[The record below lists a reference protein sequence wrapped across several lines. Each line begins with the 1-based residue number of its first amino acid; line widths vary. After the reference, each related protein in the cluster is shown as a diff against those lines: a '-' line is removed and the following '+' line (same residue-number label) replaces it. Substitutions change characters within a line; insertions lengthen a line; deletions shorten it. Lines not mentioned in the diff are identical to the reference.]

1 MARKRINKNM
11 IVALTLFCLAMVVVL
26 AALMLRQV
34 KQRDPTYFVELAKQ
48 SEAQGDMES
57 AVAFFGKA
65 WERSN
70 DAEYL
75 VEIGRLFV
83 VIGDLRQAVL
93 SWQTALI
100 NDPNLTEAHTRL
112 LDLRLEMARLYDRT
126 DDWKAIRDSA
136 QAFLDAK
143 AGLTTAVEARTR
155 YANGLAL
162 IRLARLGAGNAEAGE
177 ADLIQAMQLDP
188 DGVDYALDLARHYV
202 ASDRLSEAERLFEAT
217 VSANSGPGP
226 AATKA
231 RTALAVFL
239 ASHDRFEEAGT
250 QFEQSLAQAE
260 GVPEA
265 LSAARHAFALLLAQR
280 WFAARERTD
289 LFERAESL
297 LKESIADSPLNYA
310 PYVQLGSL
318 YGAARRHMEVCAICD
333 QRLALG
339 LDRSGIRGARN
350 RLDSF
355 SLMIFASEACI
366 SEATVKHEAGD
377 ETARQEWLARAEQYI
392 ASARSEL
399 PSNPRTFVQSARV
412 KVARGLDRQA
422 LDDLRAAQE
431 GYNAAEAI
439 NWDNTILLARLHL
452 RLNEPGAAQAVLDE
466 VLEAA
471 RRDRS
476 DDTRFWTLYAQVL
489 FQGRQ
494 LDRALAMVN
503 RILQGAPGNADA
515 KALQFAIY
523 EKQGRKEEALR
534 SAEAIT
540 DDPATVRLIEARG
553 LLLESDY
560 TGALAAVKRGLIDA
574 PAHEKLVR
582 AAVRILLDLDRAE
595 EARDIVEAA
604 LRIRPDD
611 TKLQLHLALTRDDL
625 SPAERDAAI
634 LKYIDQEKDAY
645 QRTLE
650 LIGFY
655 LGKNDRGRLLAL
667 LDEAIGHLTTAGT
680 PSAQR
685 AASSQL
691 RILLETKVSVA
702 SSLGDTEAMFRVRD
716 LATELN
722 VDGADGKSFE
732 GIVFM
737 HLEDYEAAID
747 SLREAS
753 AAQPTDGRLL
763 ARLGRC
769 YQILDRQDEAEAFY
783 HRALQV
789 NSEQKS
795 AHKGLAMLAKGR
807 GDEVAYEHHF
817 SIAEPLLAD
826 DPWIRAQRLEREEK
840 ANPLAAI
847 SRRKEERLEDPQ
859 DVENLIRLAGLYET
873 VGDADHAS
881 EVYTTALAS
890 APSHK
895 ALVASAAGFFRR
907 ANQGDSAVEV
917 IARYIQSQSEAD
929 EKARGYL
936 LLASHFLHLDTLDR
950 AEAALHSAL
959 QASESLEV
967 IETLAEF
974 YLRSAKRP
982 DQAMHWADKAA
993 AIARSTQSARLPRI
1007 LAMRVTCQLQPEL
1020 DDIDKAQRYCDEL
1033 LMDHPDYQP
1042 ALLLLSE
1049 IKSRQGDIGAAI
1061 STISDYLSRFPDD
1074 PKALYQRAVHH
1085 LARGRSGSA
1094 IEDLEHLKRRSPL
1107 ALDLR
1112 PRLLL
1117 ARLKR
1122 SAGRP
1127 DQAIRELET
1136 LLEDVS
1142 QSMPALEALVL
1153 AYMDEG
1159 RYADAV
1165 RRVTARINR
1174 AGENP
1179 QARWLFLRAQAVA
1192 QLDDFGAALA
1202 DVQRGAEIEGH
1213 DALSMMRVLDLFLRA
1228 GWASDGAAYFLEHA
1242 TTQAATPALAS
1253 RYARVLLAAGRD
1265 AEAVDQFRRAMAAAL
1280 DQTADVV
1287 RIVSADLSAAFR
1299 GREAA
1304 RNAIALFE
1312 QSPPAG
1318 AMGRVNDRIR
1328 VRLYRLVPDTG
1339 AAAAIL
1345 IKLVDSTKDNRG
1357 RALLYHELG
1366 DLYQRGNL
1374 PLDARDAYEEAL
1386 KYDPDYWITLNNL
1399 AYVLSEDLSE
1409 TELALEY
1416 AGRAVAARDTA
1427 DTRDTLGW
1435 IHVKLGNPTLA
1446 IASLSKTVRGGSADP
1461 WHYYHLGEAYRRDGQ
1476 HGEASGILQ
1485 TGRRIARQRNM
1496 QDLGKLLETSIDR
1509 NTQRDSAP

>member
-1 MARKRINKNM
+1 M
-11 IVALTLFCLAMVVVL
+11 
-26 AALMLRQV
+26 
-34 KQRDPTYFVELAKQ
+34 
-48 SEAQGDMES
+48 
-57 AVAFFGKA
+57 
-65 WERSN
+65 
-70 DAEYL
+70 
-75 VEIGRLFV
+75 
-83 VIGDLRQAVL
+83 
-93 SWQTALI
+93 
-100 NDPNLTEAHTRL
+100 
-112 LDLRLEMARLYDRT
+112 
-126 DDWKAIRDSA
+126 
-136 QAFLDAK
+136 
-143 AGLTTAVEARTR
+143 
-155 YANGLAL
+155 
-162 IRLARLGAGNAEAGE
+162 
-177 ADLIQAMQLDP
+177 
-188 DGVDYALDLARHYV
+188 
-202 ASDRLSEAERLFEAT
+202 
-217 VSANSGPGP
+217 
-226 AATKA
+226 
-231 RTALAVFL
+231 
-239 ASHDRFEEAGT
+239 
-250 QFEQSLAQAE
+250 
-260 GVPEA
+260 
-265 LSAARHAFALLLAQR
+265 
-280 WFAARERTD
+280 
-289 LFERAESL
+289 
-297 LKESIADSPLNYA
+297 
-310 PYVQLGSL
+310 
-318 YGAARRHMEVCAICD
+318 
-333 QRLALG
+333 
-339 LDRSGIRGARN
+339 
-350 RLDSF
+350 
-355 SLMIFASEACI
+355 
-366 SEATVKHEAGD
+366 
-377 ETARQEWLARAEQYI
+377 
-392 ASARSEL
+392 
-399 PSNPRTFVQSARV
+399 
-412 KVARGLDRQA
+412 
-422 LDDLRAAQE
+422 DDLRAAQE
-431 GYNAAEAI
+431 GYDAAEAI
-439 NWDNTILLARLHL
+439 NWDNTNLLARLHL
-452 RLNEPGAAQAVLDE
+452 RLNEPGAAQAVLDK

-476 DDTRFWTLYAQVL
+476 DDARFWTLYAQVL
-489 FQGRQ
+489 FQGKQ

-503 RILQGAPGNADA
+503 QILQGAPGNADA

-534 SAEAIT
+534 VAEAIT

-553 LLLESDY
+553 LLLESDHA
-560 TGALAAVKRGLIDA
+560 GALAAVKRGLIDA
-574 PAHEKLVR
+574 PAHEKLVS
-582 AAVRILLDLDRAE
+582 AAVRILLKLDRAE

-604 LRIRPDD
+604 LRVRPDD
-611 TKLQLHLALTRDDL
+611 TRLQLHLALTRDDL

-634 LKYIDQEKDAY
+634 LKYIDQEEDAY

-655 LGKNDRGRLLAL
+655 LGKGDPVRLLEL
-667 LDEAIGHLTTAGT
+667 LDEAIGYLTSAGT

-732 GIVFM
+732 GLVFM

-763 ARLGRC
+763 ARLGQC

-817 SIAEPLLAD
+817 RIAEPLLAD
-826 DPWIRAQRLEREEK
+826 DPWIRAQRLQREEK
-840 ANPLAAI
+840 TNPSAAI

-895 ALVASAAGFFRR
+895 ALVASAAGFYRR
-907 ANQGDSAVEV
+907 SDQAESAVDA
-917 IARYIQSQSEAD
+917 ITRYIQSQSEAD

-950 AEAALHSAL
+950 AEAALRSAL

-982 DQAMHWADKAA
+982 DQAMHWADKAV

-1061 STISDYLSRFPDD
+1061 RTISDYLSRFPDD
-1074 PKALYQRAVHH
+1074 PKALYQRALHH

-1094 IEDLEHLKRRSPL
+1094 IEDLEHLKRSAPL

-1117 ARLKR
+1117 AGLQRN
-1122 SAGRP
+1122 AGRP
-1127 DQAIRELET
+1127 DQGIRELET
-1136 LLEDVS
+1136 LLDDAPESTPV
-1142 QSMPALEALVL
+1142 LESLVR
-1153 AYMDEG
+1153 AYIEQG

-1165 RRVTARINR
+1165 RRVTARINSE
-1174 AGENP
+1174 GDNP
-1179 QARWLFLRAQAVA
+1179 GARWLFLRAQAAA
-1192 QLDDFGAALA
+1192 QLDNFSAALSDAKRGAAI
-1202 DVQRGAEIEGH
+1202 DGH
-1213 DALSMMRVLDLFLRA
+1213 DPLGMKLVLDVYLRA
-1228 GWASDGAAYFLEHA
+1228 GWASEGAAYFQKYA
-1242 TTQAATPALAS
+1242 TAQPVTAALAS
-1253 RYARVLLAAGRD
+1253 QYARVLLAAGRH
-1265 AEAVDQFRRAMAAAL
+1265 AEAVDQFRIAMAAAI

-1287 RIVSADLSAAFR
+1287 RVVSADLNAAFQ
-1299 GREAA
+1299 GSDAA
-1304 RNAIALFE
+1304 RNALELFE
-1312 QSPPAG
+1312 QSAPTG
-1318 AMGRVNDRIR
+1318 ALGRANDRIR
-1328 VRLYRLVPDTG
+1328 VRLYRLASDTS
-1339 AAAAIL
+1339 AATNVL
-1345 IKLVDSTKDNRG
+1345 IKLVDSTKNKSE
-1357 RALLYHELG
+1357 RALLYLELG
-1366 DLYQRGNL
+1366 DLYQGGDRAS
-1374 PLDARDAYEEAL
+1374 DARGAYEEAL
-1386 KYDPDYWITLNNL
+1386 KYHPDHWITLNNL
-1399 AYVLSEDLSE
+1399 AFVVSEGLAQP
-1409 TELALEY
+1409 ELALEF
-1416 AGRAVAARDTA
+1416 AERAVAAMDTP

-1435 IHVKLGNPTLA
+1435 IQVKLGNMIEALR
-1446 IASLSKTVRGGSADP
+1446 SLSETVRRGSGDP

-1476 HGEASGILQ
+1476 YGEASGILQ
-1485 TGRRIARQRNM
+1485 TGRQM
-1496 QDLGKLLETSIDR
+1496 
-1509 NTQRDSAP
+1509 